1 MATYTEIFDL
11 GSNAA
16 LRNRVT
22 VACLVAAQA
31 VAAEDPG
38 TANHANR
45 LLWAKSVFSD
55 PLSAGQHM
63 LMACLAANAALTPT
77 QITGASDAA
86 LLSAVKGALNVFAT
100 GV

>member
-1 MATYTEIFDL
+1 MATYTELFDL

-31 VAAEDPG
+31 VVGENAA

-45 LLWAKSVFSD
+45 L
-55 PLSAGQHM
+55 Q
-63 LMACLAANAALTPT
+63 NA
-77 QITGASDAA
+77 I
-86 LLSAVKGALNVFAT
+86 NVFAT